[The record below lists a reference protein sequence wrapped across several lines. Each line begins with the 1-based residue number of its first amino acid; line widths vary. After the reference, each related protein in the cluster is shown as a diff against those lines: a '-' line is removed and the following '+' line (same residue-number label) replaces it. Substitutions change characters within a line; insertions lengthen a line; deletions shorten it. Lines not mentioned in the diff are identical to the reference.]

1 MITLVGG
8 SDGRTARARE
18 VDRSP
23 RRDGQGEHRLP
34 PVLAILVAGGLYGS
48 LPDSLLFGPRLLIP
62 ALEAV
67 LLVAVVS
74 TNPRRLAKETRLSRY
89 VSLALT
95 AVVLLTNLTAEG
107 LLVHHLVTAGKS
119 SGAVL
124 LIGAL
129 QVWATN
135 VIAFGLLYWEL
146 DRGGP
151 VARARKKRDQ
161 LVLADFRFSQDE
173 NADNVVEVA
182 DGSSE
187 KSDWVP
193 TLVDYLYVST
203 TNSSAFSP
211 TDTMPLSH
219 RAKALMAVQATAALI
234 ITLLVIARAVSAL
247 GG

>member
-1 MITLVGG
+1 VA
-8 SDGRTARARE
+8 GRSGDEARARQ

-34 PVLAILVAGGLYGS
+34 PVVAIVVAGVLYGL

-67 LLVAVVS
+67 LLVAVVA
-74 TNPRRLAKETRLSRY
+74 TNPRRLTRETRLSRY
-89 VSLALT
+89 ASLALSG
-95 AVVLLTNLTAEG
+95 VVLVTNLVAEG
-107 LLVHHLVTAGKS
+107 LLVHHLVSAAKS
-119 SGAVL
+119 DGPVL
-124 LIGAL
+124 LVAAL

-151 VARARKKRDQ
+151 VARSRTPRDR

-173 NADNVVEVA
+173 NADTVVEVA
-182 DGSSE
+182 DGSSA
-187 KSDWVP
+187 KADWVP

-219 RAKALMAVQATAALI
+219 RAKAIMAVQATAALI